1 MSRNVQQASKRTG
14 THRLDILRTF
24 FHQAVDVVEN
34 ELKLSIFYDKNTENI
49 INSEQYWSADYHKC
63 HFLAQDDHILCVLYI
78 SAIQNH
84 TMR

>member
-24 FHQAVDVVEN
+24 FHQAVDIVEE
-34 ELKLSIFYDKNTENI
+34 ELQQSKFYDANTENI
-49 INSEQYWSADYHKC
+49 KTSEQFWSADYHKC
-63 HFLAQDDHILCVLYI
+63 HSLIQDDHILCVLYI
-78 SAIQNH
+78 SAIQTH